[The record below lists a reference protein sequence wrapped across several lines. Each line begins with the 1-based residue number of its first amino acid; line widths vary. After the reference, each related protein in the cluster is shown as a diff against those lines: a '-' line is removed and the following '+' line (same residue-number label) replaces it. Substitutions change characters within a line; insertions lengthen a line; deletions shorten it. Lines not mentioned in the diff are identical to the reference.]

1 MSRHLQA
8 LTEAGV
14 SIWLDDLSRSR
25 LTLDN
30 EQSLRRLITTHRVT
44 GVTTNP
50 SIFANAVK
58 ASDLYREGISKHRT
72 ADSAIRE
79 LTCND
84 VQQACDLLMSTFE
97 TTHAVD
103 GRVSIEVDPRLAHDT
118 DDTVREGKE
127 LWQAIDRPNLL
138 IKVPAT
144 KAGLPAIRQL
154 ISEGISVNVTLIFSL
169 PQYRDVMSMYQEGI
183 ATRKSQGLSVDG
195 IESVASFFVSRMD
208 TEIDKRLTSIGTP
221 EALSLRGKAGIAN
234 ARLAYRA
241 FEEMFATW
249 DRVQR
254 PLWASTGVKDPAY
267 SDTMYVDQLVAPHC
281 VNTMPEATLLAVA
294 DHGAVRPD
302 SANSGY
308 SEAEKLFEEL
318 AGLGIDYDEVVDLL
332 EREGVSKFIDSWNDL
347 IATVT
352 SAIG

>member
-1 MSRHLQA
+1 MSAHLQA
-8 LTEAGV
+8 LTDAGV
-14 SIWLDDLSRSR
+14 SIWLDDLSRAR
-25 LTLDN
+25 LTVDN
-30 EQSLRRLITTHRVT
+30 DQSLKRLIATHHVT

-58 ASDLYREGISKHRT
+58 GSDLYRSGIAKHRK
-72 ADSAIRE
+72 AEDAIRE

-84 VQQACDLLMSTFE
+84 VQQACDVMKSIFDSTSG
-97 TTHAVD
+97 VD

-118 DDTVREGKE
+118 EGTVREGKE

-154 ISEGISVNVTLIFSL
+154 IAEGISVNVTLIFSL
-169 PQYRDVMSMYQEGI
+169 PQYRNVMEMYQEGI
-183 ATRKSQGLSVDG
+183 LERNSKGLSSDG

-208 TEIDKRLTSIGTP
+208 TEIDKRLNAIGTP

-241 FEEMFATW
+241 FEERFASWKT
-249 DRVQR
+249 VQR

-294 DHGAVRPD
+294 DHATIRPG

-308 SEAEKLFEEL
+308 AEAEKLFSDL
-318 AGLGIDYDEVVDLL
+318 AQLGINYDEVVELL